1 MRKNLFFLNQYF
13 SIIKPLYYRS
23 GFYNYMPTR
32 IWSASLNGL
41 DAAIITVEADAGGGD
56 FGQIAIVGLPDTAV
70 SEAKE
75 RVKSALRNCGL
86 AFPRRRITVNLA
98 PADLKKHG
106 PAYDLPI
113 AIAILALKN
122 NFPINFSSCL
132 IIGELSLDG
141 QVRRVDGVLSIAIAA
156 KEAGLK
162 IIFLPTD
169 NAAEAKLIKGLT
181 VYPVMNLAQLIQHL
195 EKKVL
200 IAPATEAKERAC
212 PPEYDF
218 DLAEIRGQENAK
230 RALEIAAAGGHN
242 LLLYG
247 PPGSGKTLLAKAM
260 AGILPAMTEKEKL
273 EITKIYSAA
282 GALKNG
288 SSLITSRPFRAPH
301 HSASG
306 AALIGGGTRPRP
318 GEISLAHRGI
328 LFLDEFPEFSRT
340 VLENLRQPL
349 EEGVININRVSGCLK
364 FPAKFTLLAAM
375 NPCPCGYHGD
385 KRQNCRCTPKQI
397 SSYCH
402 RLSGPII
409 DRIDLHVE
417 VKRLD
422 IGKLE
427 GENSGENSVIVRQ
440 RTSVA
445 RRRQIVRFQ
454 GSPFLT
460 NAEMTNQTIKN
471 FCQLDSA
478 GYRLLAAAA
487 EKINL
492 SARSYFRILK
502 LARTIADLAQENNI
516 LPGHIAEALQYR
528 PKLE

>member
-1 MRKNLFFLNQYF
+1 
-13 SIIKPLYYRS
+13 
-23 GFYNYMPTR
+23 MPTK
-32 IWSASLNGL
+32 IWSAALNGL
-41 DAAIITVEADAGGGD
+41 DAIIITVEADAGGGD
-56 FGQIAIVGLPDTAV
+56 FGQITIVGLPDTAV

-106 PAYDLPI
+106 PGYDLPI
-113 AIAILALKN
+113 AVAILALKN
-122 NFPINFSSCL
+122 DFPINFSDCL
-132 IIGELSLDG
+132 IVGELSLDG
-141 QVRRVDGVLSIAIAA
+141 QVRRVDGILSIAMAA
-156 KEAGLK
+156 KKAGLK
-162 IIFLPTD
+162 ILFLPTD

-181 VYPVMNLAQLIQHL
+181 VYPVATLDQLIKHL
-195 EKKVL
+195 KKRVP
-200 IAPATEAKERAC
+200 ITPAAETRGKSH
-212 PPEYDF
+212 PPAYNF

-242 LLLYG
+242 LLFYG

-260 AGILPAMTEKEKL
+260 PGILPALTAEETL

-282 GALKNG
+282 GALKNE

-306 AALIGGGTRPRP
+306 AALIGGGAWPRP

-375 NPCPCGYHGD
+375 NPCPCGYRGD
-385 KRQNCRCTPKQI
+385 KKQNCCCTPKQI
-397 SSYCH
+397 NGYRH

-417 VKRLD
+417 VKRLN
-422 IGKLE
+422 IKKLE
-427 GENSGENSVIVRQ
+427 GENGGENSVTVRQ
-440 RTSVA
+440 RTSAA
-445 RRRQIVRFQ
+445 RHLQNARFRN
-454 GSPFLT
+454 SLFFT
-460 NAEMTNQTIKN
+460 NAEMTNQAIRD

-502 LARTIADLAQENNI
+502 LSRTIADLAQENNI

>member
-1 MRKNLFFLNQYF
+1 
-13 SIIKPLYYRS
+13 
-23 GFYNYMPTR
+23 MPTKT
-32 IWSASLNGL
+32 WSASLNGL
-41 DAAIITVEADAGGGD
+41 DATIITVEADAGGGD

-86 AFPRRRITVNLA
+86 TFPRRRITVNLA

-122 NFPINFSSCL
+122 DFPIDFSSCL
-132 IIGELSLDG
+132 IVGELSLDG
-141 QVRRVDGVLSIAIAA
+141 QVQRVDGVLSIAIAA

-162 IIFLPTD
+162 ILFLPTE
-169 NAAEAKLIKGLT
+169 NAAEAKLIKGLI
-181 VYPVMNLAQLIQHL
+181 VYPVANLAQLIKHL
-195 EKKVL
+195 QKRMLINPAPETKKTL
-200 IAPATEAKERAC
+200 RPPAHN
-212 PPEYDF
+212 F
-218 DLAEIRGQENAK
+218 DLTEIRGQENAK

-260 AGILPAMTEKEKL
+260 PGILPAMTEKERL

-282 GALKNG
+282 GALKSE
-288 SSLITSRPFRAPH
+288 SSLITARPFRAPH

-306 AALIGGGTRPRP
+306 AALIGGGAWPRP

-364 FPAKFTLLAAM
+364 FPAKFILLAAM
-375 NPCPCGYHGD
+375 NPCPCGYRGD
-385 KRQNCRCTPKQI
+385 KKQNCHCTPKQI
-397 SSYCH
+397 HNYRH

-427 GENSGENSVIVRQ
+427 EEDSSENSVAVRQ
-440 RTSVA
+440 RTSAA
-445 RRRQIVRFQ
+445 RQQQIARFQ
-454 GSPFLT
+454 NSPFLT
-460 NAEMTNQTIKN
+460 NAEMTNQAIRN
-471 FCQLDSA
+471 FCQLDST

>member
-1 MRKNLFFLNQYF
+1 
-13 SIIKPLYYRS
+13 
-23 GFYNYMPTR
+23 MPTK
-32 IWSASLNGL
+32 IWSAALNGL
-41 DAAIITVEADAGGGD
+41 DAIIITVEADAGGGD
-56 FGQIAIVGLPDTAV
+56 FGQITIVGLPDTAV

-86 AFPRRRITVNLA
+86 VFPRRRITVNLA

-122 NFPINFSSCL
+122 DFLTNFSDCL
-132 IIGELSLDG
+132 IVGELSLDG
-141 QVRRVDGVLSIAIAA
+141 QVRRVDGILSIAMAA

-162 IIFLPTD
+162 ILFLPTD

-181 VYPVMNLAQLIQHL
+181 VYPVTTLDQLIKHL
-195 EKKVL
+195 KKRVL
-200 IAPATEAKERAC
+200 ITPSPETREKSH
-212 PPEYDF
+212 PPEYNF

-242 LLLYG
+242 LLFYG

-260 AGILPAMTEKEKL
+260 PGILPAMTEKEKL

-282 GALKNG
+282 GALKNE

-306 AALIGGGTRPRP
+306 AALIGGGAWPRP

-349 EEGVININRVSGCLK
+349 EEGSIHINRVSGCLK
-364 FPAKFTLLAAM
+364 FPAKFILLAAM
-375 NPCPCGYHGD
+375 NPCPCGYRGD
-385 KRQNCRCTPKQI
+385 RKQNCRCTPKQI
-397 SSYCH
+397 NGYRH

-417 VKRLD
+417 VKRLNID
-422 IGKLE
+422 KLE
-427 GENSGENSVIVRQ
+427 GENSDENSAAVRK
-440 RTSVA
+440 RTSAA
-445 RRRQIVRFQ
+445 RQKQIVRFRN
-454 GSPFLT
+454 SLFLT
-460 NAEMTNQTIKN
+460 NAEMTNQAIRD

-516 LPGHIAEALQYR
+516 LAGHIAEALQYR